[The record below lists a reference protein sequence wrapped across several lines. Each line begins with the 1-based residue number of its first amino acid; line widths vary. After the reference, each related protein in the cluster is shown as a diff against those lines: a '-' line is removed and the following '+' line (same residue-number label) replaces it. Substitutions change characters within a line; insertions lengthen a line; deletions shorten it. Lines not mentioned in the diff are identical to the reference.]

1 MQKNGIIRFFHY
13 SNTPLLHDPLNLQKT
28 KSPRG
33 ITKAGS
39 SLRAVGWA
47 WILYNKVMGKRR
59 RARELA
65 MQVLFHMEY
74 NPGDPEEVFGLIS
87 ESVGSQRS
95 IMPFSSQLVI
105 GVCENK
111 NYLDR
116 LISGSSKNWR
126 LERMSRVDRNIL
138 RIGVFEILFMKDIPP
153 KVSIDEAVELG
164 KKYGTEDSRVFINGV
179 LDNIYN
185 ILNLEGVIEKSND
198 KI

>member
-1 MQKNGIIRFFHY
+1 
-13 SNTPLLHDPLNLQKT
+13 
-28 KSPRG
+28 
-33 ITKAGS
+33 
-39 SLRAVGWA
+39 
-47 WILYNKVMGKRR
+47 
-59 RARELA
+59 
-65 MQVLFHMEY
+65 MEY

-116 LISGSSKNWR
+116 LIGRSSKNWR